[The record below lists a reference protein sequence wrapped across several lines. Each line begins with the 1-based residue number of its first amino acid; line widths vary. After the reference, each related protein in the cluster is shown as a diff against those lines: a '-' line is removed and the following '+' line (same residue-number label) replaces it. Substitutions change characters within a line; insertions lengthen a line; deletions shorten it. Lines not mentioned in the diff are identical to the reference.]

1 MNLLEKIKSGEQKKL
16 LENSVIFLMLFI
28 IVIIVM
34 NTIFTSEKENKVAS
48 VLDVMETV
56 PTSTGN
62 SLEERLEEILSMIEG
77 SGKVDVMVSY
87 LNTVEQVPMY
97 DEKISTTVTEESDT
111 SGGKRKTNQTSNEH
125 TIIFEE
131 KNNTKTAMIK
141 QTILPE
147 IIGVVV
153 VADGAKNIK
162 VKEDI
167 IKAVEATVNVPS
179 HKIQVFSR
187 KDS

>member
-1 MNLLEKIKSGEQKKL
+1 MNFLEKIKSVEQKKL

-34 NTIFTSEKENKVAS
+34 NTIFTSEKESAAVNIMDKI
-48 VLDVMETV
+48 ET
-56 PTSTGN
+56 SNDNMNN

-77 SGKVDVMVSY
+77 SGNVDVMVSY
-87 LNTVEQVPMY
+87 LNSVEQVPMY

-111 SGGKRKTNQTSNEH
+111 AGGKRKTNQTSNEH

-141 QTILPE
+141 QTIMPE

-167 IKAVEATVNVPS
+167 IKAVEATVNVSS

-187 KDS
+187 KES